1 MLTNNDCRE
10 TNNTL
15 ENQLVIFDR
24 SMWFLGACLIV
35 LVFSVLVMLGNK
47 VYANLE
53 DKQAQGNQY
62 DTIDS
67 YTVRSAQETYTVPA
81 LTSYK
86 VPSAPASTAHE
97 YWESYKVAQGQNLS
111 NIFQKLNINTKYL
124 WAILHADPLAK
135 RLKRIK
141 PGQLLKFRYVDNA
154 FAGLEYVIGPTY
166 SLVALRDGDSFE
178 ISENQKQYE
187 KQNRHAAATIRSS
200 LFIAAKNAGISDKT
214 TMKLAELFGW
224 DIDFALDIRN
234 GDSFSVVYQTLHNDG
249 KKIKDG
255 DILVAE
261 FINKGKVYR
270 AIKYTDPEGNSGYYN
285 PQGENMHKPFLRTP
299 VDFTRISSHFGSRYH
314 PVLNK
319 MRKHNGVDYAA
330 PRGTRVRTSGDGKII
345 FRGSLRGYGKTVIV
359 EHGAGYRTLYAHLQK
374 YNKKQRKGSQVKQG
388 QTVGYVGS
396 SGLATGPHLHYEFQ
410 VNGVHR
416 NPLTINL
423 PTAKPLNEK
432 YLADFKQKTKSSL
445 AMLTGPS
452 NNLLAMNSSTEQ

>member
-1 MLTNNDCRE
+1 MMLTNNDCRE

-15 ENQLVIFDR
+15 ENQLVIYDR

-35 LVFSVLVMLGNK
+35 LVSSVLVMLGNK
-47 VYANLE
+47 VYANRD
-53 DKQAQGNQY
+53 DKQALGSYY
-62 DTIDS
+62 DTIAAYTAPSPLAS
-67 YTVRSAQETYTVPA
+67 YTVPELASF
-81 LTSYK
+81 K
-86 VPSAPASTAHE
+86 VPSAPAPTAQE
-97 YWESYKVAQGQNLS
+97 YWESYKIGQGQNLS
-111 NIFQKLNINTKYL
+111 SIFKQLNINTKDL
-124 WAILHADPLAK
+124 HAIMHADPLAK

-141 PGQLLKFRYVDNA
+141 PGQMIKFRYVDDV
-154 FAGLEYVIGPTY
+154 FAGFEYVVGPTY
-166 SLVALRDGDSFE
+166 SLVALRYDDSFE
-178 ISENQKQYE
+178 ISENKKQYE
-187 KQNRHAAATIRSS
+187 KQTRHASATIDTS
-200 LFIAAKNAGISDKT
+200 LFIAAKNAGISGKT

-234 GDSFSVVYQTLHNDG
+234 GDSFSVVYQTLHHDG

-270 AIKYTDPEGNSGYYN
+270 AVKYTDPEGNSGYYN
-285 PQGENMHKPFLRTP
+285 PQGENMYKPFLRTP
-299 VDFTRISSHFGSRYH
+299 VDFTRISSHFGQRYH

-319 MRKHNGVDYAA
+319 MRNHNGVDYAA

-374 YNKKQRKGSQVKQG
+374 YNKKQRRGSQVKQG
-388 QTVGYVGS
+388 QTIGFVGS
-396 SGLATGPHLHYEFQ
+396 SGLASGPHLHYEFQ

-423 PTAKPLNEK
+423 PAAKPINEK

-452 NNLLAMNSSTEQ
+452 NNLLAMNSSTE